1 MKYKESAKLGRKG
14 SLEGEMRALRLAEK
28 TSVSDSTSQS
38 LGIAEALS
46 AVPKV
51 LRAGLKG

>member
-14 SLEGEMRALRLAEK
+14 SSEGEMRALRLAEK

-51 LRAGLKG
+51 LCAGLKG